1 MIKFAHDD
9 VWVFDVEWVP
19 DVVSG
24 RLAYGL
30 PEGMP
35 DLEVL
40 EVMWRQGGGSDED
53 PRPYLK
59 TALCRVVSISVVI
72 RRRLRD
78 GSVTLNLRSIPAIDE
93 GALDEPSVLD
103 RFLTAVGKSKPQL
116 VGFNSNSAD
125 VPILV
130 QRGVA
135 HGLSQAEFAHR
146 PEKPWEGRDYFAR
159 ASDWSIDLKGVL
171 GGWGKATPS
180 LHEFAASCGL
190 PGKLGVDGS
199 GVVDLW
205 LAGDIPAIV
214 AYNECDALTTYLVW
228 LRLVHFAGL
237 VTSDAYAAE
246 QEQLRELLRAK
257 GAEAGRA
264 HLLHY
269 LGQWD
274 ASQALRAGLPVASG

>member
-30 PEGMP
+30 AEDMP
-35 DLEVL
+35 DPEVL
-40 EVMWRQGGGSDED
+40 EVMWQQGGGTDED

-59 TALCRVVSISVVI
+59 TALCRVVSISAVI
-72 RRRLRD
+72 RRAARD
-78 GSVTLNLRSIPAIDE
+78 GTVSLNLRSIPAMGE
-93 GALDEPSVLD
+93 GVLAEPTVLD
-103 RFLTAVGKSKPQL
+103 RFLSAVGKSKPQL

-125 VPILV
+125 LPILV

-135 HGLSQAEFAHR
+135 HGLRQAEFAHR

-159 ASDWSIDLKGVL
+159 ASGWSVDLKEVL
-171 GGWGKATPS
+171 GGWGKSTPS

-214 AYNECDALTTYLVW
+214 AYNECDAITTYLVW
-228 LRLVHFAGL
+228 LRLAHFAGFL
-237 VTSDAYAAE
+237 SADAYAAE
-246 QEQLRELLRAK
+246 QDQLRELLQAS

-274 ASQALRAGLPVASG
+274 ASQALRAGLPAASG